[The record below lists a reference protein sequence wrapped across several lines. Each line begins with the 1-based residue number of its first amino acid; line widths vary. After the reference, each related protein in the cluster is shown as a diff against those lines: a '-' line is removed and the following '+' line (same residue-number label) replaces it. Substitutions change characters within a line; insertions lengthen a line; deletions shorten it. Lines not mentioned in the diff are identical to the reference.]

1 MKNDTKLIMET
12 WRKFINEDNQS
23 QDKDEPGHGIVPE
36 KGTVFDEE
44 TPVEEDPDL
53 SGDDL
58 PDKNNDDSDNN

>member
-44 TPVEEDPDL
+44 TPVEDPDL

-58 PDKNNDDSDNN
+58 SDENNDDSDSN